1 VRSNLSIHPFP
12 PNACCVLNGRR
23 DVDILLFPVKLGGW
37 LSAVAAV
44 AGFGTTSCG
53 YRSEQVVAA
62 AEPLCV
68 RGAPPKIPD
77 LAAVEAVLDGARA
90 ELTERGALGSS
101 YPCLIVEV
109 LRVDEVGTGAVAPS
123 AGDQPFARGT
133 TVAVTARAWVESSA
147 GAAPSRDTG
156 DVRRAARG
164 AAVRAGSADSIRHA
178 DELRAASDRLGHA
191 LAARAL
197 GLPEAADEAP

>member
-1 VRSNLSIHPFP
+1 
-12 PNACCVLNGRR
+12 VLNGRR

-37 LSAVAAV
+37 LSAVVAV
-44 AGFGTTSCG
+44 AGLATTSCG
-53 YRSEQVVAA
+53 YRPEHAVAA

-77 LAAVEAVLDGARA
+77 LIAIEAVLDGARA

-101 YPCLIVEV
+101 YPCLVVEV

-123 AGDQPFARGT
+123 PADTQPFARGT

-147 GAAPSRDTG
+147 GATPSRDTG

-178 DELRAASDRLGHA
+178 DELRAASDRLGRA